1 MLKKTRYLL
10 SLPTKHSFP
19 LTHGLKCRKK
29 TYGKYHLPAGTETE
43 KYLAGRKN
51 QMRALW
57 VCSESHPCTK
67 TAPDISAVP
76 KRTENKGCPGCGK
89 IRKEEFEQ
97 FIFSAMQEKFK
108 DFQILH
114 GREEKVNPKLT
125 AYQVELAQVE
135 AEIEKLL
142 DTLTGANA
150 TLLAYANKK
159 IEELD
164 TRRQT
169 ISKAIA
175 ELSVETISPQ
185 QIKKLSYYL
194 DNWD

>member
-1 MLKKTRYLL
+1 MGHEAYALKA
-10 SLPTKHSFP
+10 
-19 LTHGLKCRKK
+19 THVPNSTGYFR
-29 TYGKYHLPAGTETE
+29 
-43 KYLAGRKN
+43 
-51 QMRALW
+51 
-57 VCSESHPCTK
+57 CT
-67 TAPDISAVP
+67 

-194 DNWD
+194 DNWESIDFDDKRKAADGLISTIKATSDRVQIEWKI

>member
-1 MLKKTRYLL
+1 
-10 SLPTKHSFP
+10 
-19 LTHGLKCRKK
+19 
-29 TYGKYHLPAGTETE
+29 
-43 KYLAGRKN
+43 
-51 QMRALW
+51 
-57 VCSESHPCTK
+57 
-67 TAPDISAVP
+67 
-76 KRTENKGCPGCGK
+76 
-89 IRKEEFEQ
+89 
-97 FIFSAMQEKFK
+97 MQEKFK

-185 QIKKLSYYL
+185 QIKKLSYYCL
-194 DNWD
+194 LYTSRCV